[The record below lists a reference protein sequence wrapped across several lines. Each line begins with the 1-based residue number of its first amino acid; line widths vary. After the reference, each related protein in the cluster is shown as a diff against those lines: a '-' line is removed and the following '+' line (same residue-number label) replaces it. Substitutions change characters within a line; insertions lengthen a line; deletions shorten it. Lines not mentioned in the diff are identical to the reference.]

1 MSDLHDELAALSAE
15 FRRHLERERGKG
27 RKHLYS
33 SALQEAVA
41 RPAPRPR
48 RATPAAAGSKAAP
61 GTATPPAARRAGPD
75 SRPAAPAPGATKP
88 EARPAASKAARPA
101 SSAVSPAGSG
111 AARPVHA
118 GPGAAASGRPAA
130 GGNRG
135 KKLPRI
141 EPETPPADWEERM
154 ARLAEVAA
162 EAHDCTRCRLCET
175 RKSVVFSR
183 GRAGNRVMFV
193 GEAPGA
199 DEDARG
205 LPFVGRAG
213 KLLDQIVDALGFE
226 RDEIYV
232 TNILKCRP
240 PGNRDPRPDE
250 IEACTPFLEA
260 QIELIQPKIIC
271 ALGRFAAGFLTG
283 NPGAPMGRLRGKI
296 HYYRD
301 RIMVLPTY
309 HPAALLRN
317 PGWKRVVWEDVQLLR
332 REYLR

>member
-1 MSDLHDELAALSAE
+1 M
-15 FRRHLERERGKG
+15 
-27 RKHLYS
+27 
-33 SALQEAVA
+33 
-41 RPAPRPR
+41 
-48 RATPAAAGSKAAP
+48 
-61 GTATPPAARRAGPD
+61 
-75 SRPAAPAPGATKP
+75 
-88 EARPAASKAARPA
+88 
-101 SSAVSPAGSG
+101 PAG
-111 AARPVHA
+111 A
-118 GPGAAASGRPAA
+118 GPGSASG
-130 GGNRG
+130 GDRG

-141 EPETPPADWEERM
+141 EVEPPDADRDRRM
-154 ARLAEVAA
+154 ARLAELAA
-162 EAHDCTRCRLCET
+162 EAAGCTRCGLCET

-183 GRAGNRVMFV
+183 GKAGNRVMFV

-199 DEDARG
+199 NEDEQG

-213 KLLDQIVDALGFE
+213 KLLDQIVDAIGFD

-232 TNILKCRP
+232 ANILKCRP
-240 PGNRDPRPDE
+240 PGNRDPKPEE
-250 IEACTPFLEA
+250 IAACTPYLEQ

-283 NPGAPMGRLRGKI
+283 NPGAPMGQLRGKI

-317 PGWKRVVWEDVQLLR
+317 PQWKRVVWEDVQLLR